1 VQIIPLRNE
10 ANTEQGQFRSFHT
23 SCCRGVIY
31 ASKRD
36 RPARRM
42 KRKPADQPRK
52 NNPIRMHFRIEPSAS
67 PKNSDCDSISPEH
80 ERGSATRFGGEN
92 ELIEGLAIRAQNCLL
107 SRRRKILTYSL
118 RRSPEYGMACRSA
131 GRSLVLLAPL
141 VRSDR
146 RMKTGL
152 RKIVFEVCI
161 RVTVIMPG
169 RGGLEKLSCEQTSV
183 AKTKIQ
189 S

>member
-1 VQIIPLRNE
+1 MPLPDAHPITALRPTATANRHDRRRLSGSTSPMTIPNQRLADIPHN
-10 ANTEQGQFRSFHT
+10 NTPMLFSSGPITFAT
-23 SCCRGVIY
+23 S
-31 ASKRD
+31 
-36 RPARRM
+36 M
-42 KRKPADQPRK
+42 
-52 NNPIRMHFRIEPSAS
+52 
-67 PKNSDCDSISPEH
+67 
-80 ERGSATRFGGEN
+80 
-92 ELIEGLAIRAQNCLL
+92 EGLM
-107 SRRRKILTYSL
+107 SRRRKILKYSL
-118 RRSPEYGMACRSA
+118 RRSPEYCMACRSA

-152 RKIVFEVCI
+152 RKIVLEVCI